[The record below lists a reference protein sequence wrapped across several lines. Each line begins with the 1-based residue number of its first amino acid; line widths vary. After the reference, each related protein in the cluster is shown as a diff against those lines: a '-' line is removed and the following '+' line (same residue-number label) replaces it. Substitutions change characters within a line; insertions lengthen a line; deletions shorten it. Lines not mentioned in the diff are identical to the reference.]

1 MFKLLG
7 PILFAAGISIAGE
20 AMCERLCEPCRYPE
34 PEDATCANVVEVCKC
49 AEVFDS
55 LEAAAAAKISRNEAR
70 GAALGNLLY
79 EECKGGKCASTIWF
93 EGAELRAFKASE
105 AGNAPPAKEPA
116 PKPLAAECAELCG
129 VVAEEPGNAMA
140 EQIEASC
147 GCSAHVQDSLKL
159 VEFRLARL
167 AGARTSADSVVK
179 LCEGDESCKVGLE
192 LDGETF
198 GVASIEKLEVS
209 EAEARSYKAARRAA
223 LGNSLHEACLAG
235 KCRAKVGFEGS
246 ALKEERLLEAE
257 GFEAVPEPEVKQL
270 SSECAEL
277 CEGVAEEPGNPM
289 AAQIETSCRCQA
301 HAQAS
306 AALEAFRAAR
316 IANSSLAADSVV
328 AFCAEREVCN
338 VEVLLKA
345 ETFELES
352 LELAAEEEP
361 AARPRLAETE
371 ATQARNS
378 LEPKEAPERKRSY
391 FGFTLF
397 SDFVFESKAHLHNY
411 RFRYEHE
418 FGYGGG
424 LGFVYR
430 FYFIESSSKVL
441 WMPAFWAS
449 FQTGLN
455 AAYNLTQN
463 DFESKSTLNNDIGY
477 NYYSTIS
484 AEVPLQLRLGVPFVY
499 GTFMFTARKPV
510 WEDLYLDR
518 NYLVDRHTQQF
529 LGINY
534 WGFML
539 HAGFGLELTKHFSV
553 EWLFLL
559 SDNGTHDLYLNQEE
573 AWRAKMDF
581 AW

>member
-7 PILFAAGISIAGE
+7 PILFAAGVSIAGE

-34 PEDATCANVVEVCKC
+34 PDDATCANVVEVCKC

-93 EGAELRAFKASE
+93 EGAELKAFEARNAS
-105 AGNAPPAKEPA
+105 PAKEPE

-140 EQIEASC
+140 EQIETSC
-147 GCSAHVQDSLKL
+147 GCQAHVQDSLKL

-167 AGARTSADSVVK
+167 AGARTSADSAVK
-179 LCEGDESCKVGLE
+179 VCEGDENCKVTLE

-198 GVASIEKLEVS
+198 GVASIEKLDVL
-209 EAEARSYKAARRAA
+209 EAEAHSSKTARRAA

-235 KCRAKVGFEGS
+235 KCQAKIGFEGS
-246 ALKEERLLEAE
+246 ALKEEQFSEAE
-257 GFEAVPEPEVKQL
+257 GFEAVPEPEVRRL

-277 CEGVAEEPGNPM
+277 CEGVAEEPENPM
-289 AAQIETSCRCQA
+289 AVQIENSCDCSA
-301 HAQAS
+301 HAQDS
-306 AALEAFRAAR
+306 VALEAFRAAR

-361 AARPRLAETE
+361 AAEPHLAGAE
-371 ATQARNS
+371 AARKRKS
-378 LEPKEAPERKRSY
+378 LEPKEAPRRKRSY

-397 SDFVFESKAHLHNY
+397 SDFVFESKAHLHSY
-411 RFRYEHE
+411 SFRYEHHE
-418 FGYGGG
+418 LGYGGG

-449 FQTGLN
+449 FQTGMN
-455 AAYNLTQN
+455 AAFNLTEN
-463 DFESKSTLNNDIGY
+463 DLKSKRSWDEIDS
-477 NYYSTIS
+477 YYSTIS
-484 AEVPLQLRLGVPFVY
+484 AEVPLQLRIGVPFIY
-499 GTFMFTARKPV
+499 GTVMFTARKPI
-510 WEDLYLDR
+510 WEDLYL
-518 NYLVDRHTQQF
+518 DRHTQQF

-539 HAGFGLELTKHFSV
+539 HAGFGFELTKHFSV